1 METCERKS
9 RSKLYQE
16 VALSEFF
23 WYKNQ
28 SYAVIE
34 YFSDRFHEGSSDN
47 LTVRFLSRFRNKEH
61 TWNSSHFCTWTIWAH
76 LLRSLPLWLSFHTP
90 SPKPFISFSLSF
102 FLFFFYSNTI
112 TAGVPQ
118 NDEEIAPP
126 LDDTSPFLH
135 FFSPSMNLPFIAFP
149 PSYSTPH
156 WFTFIHSSAVD
167 LSKSISMLSLLHGT
181 LHFPHDGV
189 VISDLILEDHC
200 SFLWGLVTTVK
211 FIPKSLRNIY
221 FWKVVDELL
230 KPSSKEKKKTVASG
244 EQARSNQPQ

>member
-90 SPKPFISFSLSF
+90 SPKPFISFSLLLPLF
-102 FLFFFYSNTI
+102 FLFKYNNCWGPTERWRNCSPTRRHQSI
-112 TAGVPQ
+112 P
-118 NDEEIAPP
+118 
-126 LDDTSPFLH
+126 PFLLTLNE
-135 FFSPSMNLPFIAFP
+135 P
-149 PSYSTPH
+149 
-156 WFTFIHSSAVD
+156 
-167 LSKSISMLSLLHGT
+167 T
-181 LHFPHDGV
+181 LHCLSP
-189 VISDLILEDHC
+189 IL
-200 SFLWGLVTTVK
+200 
-211 FIPKSLRNIY
+211 
-221 FWKVVDELL
+221 
-230 KPSSKEKKKTVASG
+230 
-244 EQARSNQPQ
+244 